1 MKNKGGTER
10 GRLRSGA
17 MLAVTETTDPPLVV
31 VEEPSRPLTE
41 IVVDLFDLDAESF
54 TAGVLGRVIEPL
66 LQIVIILTLA
76 WIAVLLLR
84 WLARRLIRRL
94 KTRDGIGRLAI
105 GTTTRRNQRVD
116 ALGAVTH
123 SVIGLAVWSVAL
135 LTVLGATIGLNVA
148 PLLAGAGILGVAL
161 GFGAQNVVRDV
172 LSGMFML
179 IEDQYGVGDVIDV
192 GPAVGV
198 VEGVG
203 LRTTRLRDVTGT
215 LWHVPNGEILRVGNM
230 SQEWSRALL
239 DIGVAYGSDIDRAAE
254 VIKAVA
260 DEMATEET
268 YESLFLADPEIW
280 GVEALADDS
289 VVIRLVVKTRPGEQ
303 WAISRELRRRIK
315 LSFDQADVEIPF
327 PQRTVWLRQD
337 SEPAPSV
344 SRTVDPSAP
353 SAATGKGAAEEGAA
367 ATSDGQTEAPEAEEA
382 PLPDS

>member
-1 MKNKGGTER
+1 
-10 GRLRSGA
+10 
-17 MLAVTETTDPPLVV
+17 MLAAETTEITEAPLVV

-41 IVVDLFDLDAESF
+41 ILVDLFDLDAESF

-66 LQIVIILTLA
+66 LQILIIVSLA
-76 WIAVLLLR
+76 WLAVMLLR
-84 WLARRLIRRL
+84 RLARRLMERL
-94 KTRDGIGRLAI
+94 KSRDMVGTLAV
-105 GTTTRRNQRVD
+105 GASTRRNQRVD

-123 SVIGLAVWSVAL
+123 SVIGVTVWSVAL
-135 LTVLGATIGLNVA
+135 LTILGATIGLNVA

-192 GPAVGV
+192 GEAMGV

-215 LWHVPNGEILRVGNM
+215 LWHVPNGEIRRVGNM

-239 DIGVAYGSDIDRAAE
+239 DIGVAYGSDIDRAAAI
-254 VIKAVA
+254 IKEVA
-260 DEMATEET
+260 DGMAGEEI
-268 YESLFLADPEIW
+268 YEAIFLADPEIW
-280 GVEALADDS
+280 GVESLADDS

-315 LSFDQADVEIPF
+315 LSFDREHIEIPF
-327 PQRTVWLRQD
+327 QQRTVWLRRD
-337 SEPAPSV
+337 SEHVPET
-344 SRTVDPSAP
+344 RTIDPSAP
-353 SAATGKGAAEEGAA
+353 SAATGKGAAEEGAT
-367 ATSDGQTEAPEAEEA
+367 ATADGQTGSPEDGGEN
-382 PLPDS
+382 PLEDS